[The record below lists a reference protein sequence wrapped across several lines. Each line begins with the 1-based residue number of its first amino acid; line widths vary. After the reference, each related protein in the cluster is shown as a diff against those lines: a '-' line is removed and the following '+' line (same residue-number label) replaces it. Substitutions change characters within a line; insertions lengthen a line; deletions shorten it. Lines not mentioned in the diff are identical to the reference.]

1 MPAYTFVDQPDR
13 IVPELGSHARI
24 GLDTEFMRE
33 RTYFSQLCLVQVS
46 ANADIYCVDPLV
58 DDDMASFWATLCDR
72 TWIAHAARQDIE
84 VIYQAA
90 GRMPSAL
97 FDTQVAAG
105 LLGMQPQIGYGNLV
119 SELFDVELP
128 KSHTRANWAERPLPD
143 RYLEYAAEDVEYLL
157 PACDILAEQLDRK
170 GRLAWAEADSML
182 LTDPALYD
190 IDPKTAVDRLKGAR
204 RLRGKQR
211 AVAER
216 LAEWREKEALQRDK
230 PRQWILRDSV
240 IIDIACKMPASP
252 EQLRGISDM
261 PAKVIQRKGDEILR
275 RVSQALG
282 DSNGYRPPGAP
293 DESQKNLLKRM
304 QKIVADCASDLGIA
318 AETIASKKELSA
330 VIIDGN
336 RNSRVFEG
344 WRRDLIGEQLTA
356 LL

>member
-13 IVPELGSHARI
+13 IAPALEAHSEV

-33 RTYFSQLCLVQVS
+33 RTYFPQLCLVQLS
-46 ANADIYCVDPLV
+46 TPSELYCVDPLV
-58 DDDMASFWATLCDR
+58 DGGMGEFWSTLCER

-90 GRMPSAL
+90 GRMPSGL

-105 LLGMQPQIGYGNLV
+105 LLGMQPQIGYANLV
-119 SELFDVELP
+119 QQLFGVELP

-157 PACDILAEQLDRK
+157 PAHDTLADRLERK
-170 GRLAWAEADSML
+170 GRLAWAVADSMA

-190 IDPKTAVDRLKGAR
+190 IEPASAIARLKGAR
-204 RLRGKQR
+204 KLSGAHR

-216 LAEWREKEALQRDK
+216 LAEWRENEALKRDK
-230 PRQWILRDSV
+230 PRQWILRDAVILEIAGKLPKSV
-240 IIDIACKMPASP
+240 S
-252 EQLRGISDM
+252 ELRAVEGL
-261 PAKVIQRKGDEILR
+261 PPKVLQRKGEQILKQ
-275 RVSQALG
+275 VAKALG
-282 DSNGYRPPGAP
+282 DRNAYRPPGAP

-304 QKIVADCASDLGIA
+304 QKVVAECADDLDIA

-336 RNSRVFEG
+336 RDSRVFEG
-344 WRRDLIGEQLTA
+344 WRRDLIGDRLTS

>member
-1 MPAYTFVDQPDR
+1 MPAYTFVEQPDR
-13 IVPELGSHARI
+13 IAPALESHARI

-46 ANADIYCVDPLV
+46 ANTDIYCVDPLV
-58 DDDMASFWATLCDR
+58 EGDMAAFWSTLCNR

-119 SELFDVELP
+119 SQLFDVELP
-128 KSHTRANWAERPLPD
+128 KTHTRANWAERPLPD

-157 PACDILAEQLDRK
+157 PACDVLGERLDRK

-182 LTDPALYD
+182 LTSPSLYD
-190 IDPKTAVDRLKGAR
+190 IDPKTAIDRLKGAR
-204 RLRGKQR
+204 KLRGKQR

-216 LAEWREKEALQRDK
+216 LAEWRETEALQRDK
-230 PRQWILRDSV
+230 PRQWILRDNV
-240 IIDIACKMPASP
+240 IIDIAYKMPTTID
-252 EQLRGISDM
+252 QLRAIGDL
-261 PAKVIQRKGDEILR
+261 PAKVIQRKGDEILQ
-275 RVSQALG
+275 RVSKALG
-282 DSNGYRPPGAP
+282 DSSAYRPPGAP

-304 QKIVADCASDLGIA
+304 QNIVAECANDLDIA
-318 AETIASKKELSA
+318 AETIASRKELSA

-336 RNSRVFEG
+336 RDSRVFDG
-344 WRRDLIGEQLTA
+344 WRRDLIGEQLTS

>member
-1 MPAYTFVDQPDR
+1 MPAYTFVEQPDR
-13 IVPELGSHARI
+13 IAPALQTHARI

-33 RTYFSQLCLVQVS
+33 RTYFSQLCLLQVS
-46 ANADIYCVDPLV
+46 ANTDIYCVDPLA
-58 DDDMASFWATLCDR
+58 DGDMAAFWSTLCGR

-90 GRMPSAL
+90 GRMPSGL

-119 SELFDVELP
+119 SQLFDVELP
-128 KSHTRANWAERPLPD
+128 KTHTRANWAERPLPD

-157 PACDILAEQLDRK
+157 PAYDVLAERLDRK

-182 LTDPALYD
+182 LTDAALYD
-190 IDPKTAVDRLKGAR
+190 IEPKAAIDRLKGAR
-204 RLRGKQR
+204 KLRGKRR

-216 LAEWREKEALQRDK
+216 LAEWRETEALKRDK
-230 PRQWILRDSV
+230 PRQWILRDNI
-240 IIDIACKMPASP
+240 IIDIACKMPTSID
-252 EQLRGISDM
+252 QLRAIDGF
-261 PAKVIQRKGDEILR
+261 PAKVIQRKGEEILR
-275 RVSQALG
+275 LVSKALG
-282 DSNGYRPPGAP
+282 ESNAYEPPGAP

-304 QKIVADCASDLGIA
+304 QKVVAECADNLDIA
-318 AETIASKKELSA
+318 AETIASKKELTA

-336 RNSRVFEG
+336 RDSRVFEG
-344 WRRDLIGEQLTA
+344 WRRDLIGEQLTS